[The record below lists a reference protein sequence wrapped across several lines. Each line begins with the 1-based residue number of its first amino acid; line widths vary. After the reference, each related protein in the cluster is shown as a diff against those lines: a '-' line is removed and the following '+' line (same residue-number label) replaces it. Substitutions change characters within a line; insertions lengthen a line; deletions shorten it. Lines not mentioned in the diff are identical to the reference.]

1 MSVLIIFIKL
11 IAVFDLLVIAVYFGG
26 DILSTMLNKLRRKPK
41 QDDPFDFSLDTMTVS
56 LSIDSIRQLYSGD
69 AADFVEEKILPNA
82 EKTMAVLT
90 EQEQTAARLLLSALI
105 GFLAAEA
112 PMDEQSFPLMME
124 LLNCMEGEKED
135 GCQDAVDSLLEDA
148 ACNTRRHEEYYSN
161 YQRYQLMQVDKTR
174 VILACRIIINDLL
187 GKLYRY
193 DYRFGYNLLL
203 DEENSIEKKLHTP
216 VREEWE
222 AEDYEYLVIAEKPS
236 VAQSLAAVIGATARK
251 DGYLE
256 GNGWRVSWCVG
267 HLAGLADA
275 DSYDPKYAKWRYDD
289 LPILPEHWQMVVGK
303 DKKKQFDIL
312 KKLMNA
318 PDVTE
323 VVNACDA
330 GREGELIFR
339 SVYELAGCQKP
350 MKRLWISSME
360 DSAIREGF
368 ANLRP
373 GADYDGL
380 RDAALCRAKAD
391 WLVGINATRLFSV
404 LYHRTLNIGRVMSPT
419 LALIVQREA
428 EIDTFKPV
436 PFYTVALE
444 LPGLTISGERMADK
458 AAAEQLKEA
467 CQGAAVTIKKVE
479 CKEKSEKPPALYDLT
494 TLQRDA
500 NRLLGFTAQQTLDYL
515 QSLYEKKLCTYP
527 RTDSRYL
534 TGDMADS
541 LPVLVNLVANAM
553 PFRKGI
559 SITCDPQTVINDK
572 KVTDHHAVIPTRNL
586 KDADLSALPAG
597 EKAVLELVALRLLCA
612 VAQPHIYSETVVIAA
627 CAGGEFTAK
636 GKTVKHPGWKALED
650 AYRAKMKDAE
660 PKKEGAEKALPELTE
675 GQTLSVSAAIVKEG
689 KSSPPQHFTEDTLLS
704 AMETA
709 GKEDMPEDAERKGLG
724 TPATRAGILE
734 KLVSAGFL
742 ERKKSR
748 KTVQLL
754 PSHDAVS
761 LITVLPEQLQSP
773 LLTAEWEYRLGE
785 IERGQLAPE
794 EFLDGISTML
804 KDLVGTYQVIKGTE
818 YLFTPPREVVGKC
831 PRCGGEVAELQKGFF
846 CQNDSCKFAIWKN
859 NKWWA
864 AKKKQPTKAVVS
876 ALLNDGRVRVT
887 GLYSEKTGK
896 TYDATVVLEDDGQY
910 ANFKLE
916 FDQRKGGSR

>member
-1 MSVLIIFIKL
+1 MK
-11 IAVFDLLVIAVYFGG
+11 
-26 DILSTMLNKLRRKPK
+26 
-41 QDDPFDFSLDTMTVS
+41 
-56 LSIDSIRQLYSGD
+56 
-69 AADFVEEKILPNA
+69 
-82 EKTMAVLT
+82 
-90 EQEQTAARLLLSALI
+90 
-105 GFLAAEA
+105 
-112 PMDEQSFPLMME
+112 
-124 LLNCMEGEKED
+124 
-135 GCQDAVDSLLEDA
+135 
-148 ACNTRRHEEYYSN
+148 
-161 YQRYQLMQVDKTR
+161 
-174 VILACRIIINDLL
+174 
-187 GKLYRY
+187 
-193 DYRFGYNLLL
+193 
-203 DEENSIEKKLHTP
+203 
-216 VREEWE
+216 
-222 AEDYEYLVIAEKPS
+222 LVIAEKPS

-256 GNGWRVSWCVG
+256 GGGWRVSWCVG

-275 DSYDPKYAKWRYDD
+275 DAYNPDYAKWRYDD
-289 LPILPEHWQMVVGK
+289 LPILPEHWQMVVSK
-303 DKKKQFDIL
+303 DKKKQFEVL
-312 KKLMNA
+312 KQLMNA

-436 PFYTVALE
+436 PFYTVTLE
-444 LPGLTISGERMADK
+444 LPGFSVSGERMADK
-458 AAAEQLKEA
+458 AAAQQMKTA
-467 CQGAAVTIKKVE
+467 CQGAAATVKKVE
-479 CKEKSEKPPALYDLT
+479 HKDKSEKPPALYDLT

-500 NRLLGFTAQQTLDYL
+500 NRLLGYTAQQTLDYL
-515 QSLYEKKLCTYP
+515 QNLYEKKLCTYP

-534 TGDMADS
+534 TSDMAAS
-541 LPVLVNLVANAM
+541 LPELVNLVANAM

-559 SITCDPQTVINDK
+559 AISCDANAVINDK

-586 KDADLSALPAG
+586 QGADLSGLPLG

-612 VAQPHIYSETVVIAA
+612 GA
-627 CAGGEFTAK
+627 EFTAK
-636 GKTVKHPGWKALED
+636 GRTVKNHGWRALD
-650 AYRAKMKDAE
+650 AAYRAGLKNSEPDKEAE
-660 PKKEGAEKALPELTE
+660 DKALPELSE
-675 GQTLSVSAAIVKEG
+675 GQTLPLSGAAVKEG
-689 KSSPPQHFTEDTLLS
+689 KTTPPKHFTEDTLLS

-709 GKEDMPEDAERKGLG
+709 GKDDMPDNAERKGLG

-734 KLVSAGFL
+734 KLVSTGFL
-742 ERKKSR
+742 ERKKSK

-785 IERGQLAPE
+785 IERGELAPE
-794 EFLDGISTML
+794 EFMAGISTML
-804 KDLVGTYQVIKGTE
+804 QELVRTYQVIKGTE

-831 PRCGGEVAELQKGFF
+831 PRCGGDVAELQKGFF
-846 CQNDSCKFAIWKN
+846 CQNEGCKFAIWKN
-859 NKWWA
+859 NKWWEL
-864 AKKKQPTKAVVS
+864 KRKQPTKAVVT
-876 ALLNDGRVRVT
+876 ALLKDGRAHVT

-896 TYDATVVLEDDGQY
+896 TYDATVVLEDDGKY
-910 ANFKLE
+910 ANFKLA
-916 FDQRKGGSR
+916 FDRQKGGKR

>member
-1 MSVLIIFIKL
+1 
-11 IAVFDLLVIAVYFGG
+11 
-26 DILSTMLNKLRRKPK
+26 
-41 QDDPFDFSLDTMTVS
+41 
-56 LSIDSIRQLYSGD
+56 
-69 AADFVEEKILPNA
+69 
-82 EKTMAVLT
+82 
-90 EQEQTAARLLLSALI
+90 
-105 GFLAAEA
+105 
-112 PMDEQSFPLMME
+112 MDQY
-124 LLNCMEGEKED
+124 K
-135 GCQDAVDSLLEDA
+135 V
-148 ACNTRRHEEYYSN
+148 
-161 YQRYQLMQVDKTR
+161 
-174 VILACRIIINDLL
+174 
-187 GKLYRY
+187 
-193 DYRFGYNLLL
+193 
-203 DEENSIEKKLHTP
+203 
-216 VREEWE
+216 
-222 AEDYEYLVIAEKPS
+222 VIAEKPS
-236 VAQSLAAVIGATARK
+236 VAQSLAAVIGADARK

-289 LPILPEHWQMVVGK
+289 LPILPVDWQMVVGK
-303 DKKKQFDIL
+303 DKKKQFDVL

-339 SVYELAGCQKP
+339 SVYELAGCKKP
-350 MKRLWISSME
+350 IKRLWISSME

-368 ANLRP
+368 QNLRS
-373 GADYDGL
+373 GSEYDGL

-428 EIDTFKPV
+428 EIDAFKPV
-436 PFYTVALE
+436 PFYTVMLE
-444 LPGLTISGERMADK
+444 LPGFSAAGERMSEK
-458 AAAEQLKEA
+458 SAAEQLMAA
-467 CQGAAVTIKKVE
+467 CKGAAATVKKVE
-479 CKEKSEKPPALYDLT
+479 RKEKSEKPPALYDLT

-534 TGDMADS
+534 TSDMVES
-541 LPVLVNLVANAM
+541 LPVLVNITGKVML
-553 PFRKGI
+553 FRKGI
-559 SITCDPQTVINDK
+559 GITCNPQAVINDK
-572 KVTDHHAVIPTRNL
+572 KVTDHHAVIPTCNIR
-586 KDADLSALPAG
+586 DADLSALPVG
-597 EKAVLELVALRLLCA
+597 EKAVLELVSARLLCA
-612 VAQPHIYSETVVIAA
+612 VAEPYRYAETSVAVE
-627 CAGGEFTAK
+627 CAGAEFTAK
-636 GKTVKHPGWKALED
+636 GRTVKNPGWRELD
-650 AYRAKMKDAE
+650 TAYRSNMKNSE
-660 PKKEGAEKALPELTE
+660 PDKDSEDKALPELEE
-675 GQTLSVSAAIVKEG
+675 GQSLSVSKAAVKEG
-689 KSSPPQHFTEDTLLS
+689 KTSPPKHFTEDTLLS

-742 ERKKSR
+742 ERKKS
-748 KTVQLL
+748 KKVMQLL

-785 IERGQLAPE
+785 IERGELSPE
-794 EFLDGISTML
+794 EFLDGICAML
-804 KDLVGTYQVIKGTE
+804 KELVGTYQAIKGTE
-818 YLFTPPREVVGKC
+818 TLFSPARETVGKC
-831 PRCGGEVAELQKGFF
+831 PRCGGDVIESQKGFF
-846 CQNDSCKFAIWKN
+846 CQSETCKFAIWKN

-864 AKKKQPTKAVVS
+864 AKRKQPTKAIVA
-876 ALLNDGRVRVT
+876 ALLKDGRTRLT
-887 GLYSEKTGK
+887 GCYSEKTGK

-916 FDQRKGGSR
+916 FEQRKGGK